1 MAVRGGGGGGGPC
14 VEREGG
20 WREREGGGGRRK
32 GGRSWRKGKEREEG
46 REKGKGR
53 TGKGKGRRGRDKRKK
68 DMNVLSIQCMQHN
81 STIPRFSVPENET
94 DIYIYIYHLILHL
107 CGEGAIPGWERGRSL
122 L

>member
-1 MAVRGGGGGGGPC
+1 M
-14 VEREGG
+14 EGKG
-20 WREREGGGGRRK
+20 GGGGRRK
-32 GGRSWRKGKEREEG
+32 GGRSWRKGRKGKREGRKGKGEQE
-46 REKGKGR
+46 REKGEGGGTKE
-53 TGKGKGRRGRDKRKK
+53 KK

-107 CGEGAIPGWERGRSL
+107 CGEVAIPGWERGRSL

>member
-1 MAVRGGGGGGGPC
+1 MEGKGGGGEGEKEGEVG
-14 VEREGG
+14 ERE
-20 WREREGGGGRRK
+20 R
-32 GGRSWRKGKEREEG
+32 
-46 REKGKGR
+46 KGKGR

-68 DMNVLSIQCMQHN
+68 EMNVLSIQCMQHN

-107 CGEGAIPGWERGRSL
+107 CGEGAIPGRERGRSL